1 MMDKYQVVLGAIA
14 VSIMVLVPIL
24 CVLSYDVL
32 AGRWDRSLAA
42 WRERRN
48 EAREHRRSVRALRRQ
63 AGLPLEDVVANLRRL
78 RRTVGEDASRSAAH
92 QIGNRLAY
100 DRLLAQACEMLDI
113 EHELSRDTG
122 GMERDIERVR
132 IEAELEGAGVYVT
145 DRHFGQ
151 AA

>member
-14 VSIMVLVPIL
+14 VSIMVLVPVL
-24 CVLSYDVL
+24 CVLSYDLL
-32 AGRWDRSLAA
+32 AGRWDRGIAV
-42 WRERRN
+42 WRERRQ

-78 RRTVGEDASRSAAH
+78 RVAVGGDARRSAAH
-92 QIGNRLAY
+92 QMGNRLAY

-113 EHELSRDTG
+113 EHELSAETA

>member
-14 VSIMVLVPIL
+14 VSVMVLVPVL
-24 CVLSYDVL
+24 CVLSYDLL
-32 AGRWDRSLAA
+32 AGRWDRGIAA
-42 WRERRN
+42 WRDRRQ
-48 EAREHRRSVRALRRQ
+48 EVREHRRSVRALRRQ

-78 RRTVGEDASRSAAH
+78 RVAVGGDASRSAAH
-92 QIGNRLAY
+92 QMGNRLAY

-113 EHELSRDTG
+113 QHELSAETA

-145 DRHFGQ
+145 NRHFGQ

>member
-1 MMDKYQVVLGAIA
+1 MVDKYQVVLGAIA

-32 AGRWDRSLAA
+32 AGRWDRSIAA
-42 WRERRN
+42 WRERRL
-48 EAREHRRSVRALRRQ
+48 EVHEHRKSVRALRRQ

-78 RRTVGEDASRSAAH
+78 RVAVGEDARRSAAH
-92 QIGNRLAY
+92 QMGNRLAY

-113 EHELSRDTG
+113 EHELSHETA

-132 IEAELEGAGVYVT
+132 IEAELEGAGVCVT

>member
-14 VSIMVLVPIL
+14 VTIMVLVPIL
-24 CVLSYDVL
+24 CVLSYDLL
-32 AGRWDRSLAA
+32 AGRWDRSITA
-42 WRERRN
+42 WRERRT
-48 EAREHRRSVRALRRQ
+48 EIREHRSSVRALRRQ

-78 RRTVGEDASRSAAH
+78 RVAVGDDARRSAAH
-92 QIGNRLAY
+92 QMGNRLAY
-100 DRLLAQACEMLDI
+100 DRLLAQACEMLEI
-113 EHELSRDTG
+113 QHELSRETTG
-122 GMERDIERVR
+122 IERDIERVR